1 MCHRAWLSKC
11 HDPESGQIGQ
21 YDENVVHILS
31 LLLPKEFLS
40 LVCIR
45 KKNAN
50 QSNYF
55 DDFV

>member
-1 MCHRAWLSKC
+1 MFSKC
-11 HDPESGQIGQ
+11 HDPESGQTGQ
-21 YDENVVHILS
+21 YNENVVYILS

-40 LVCIR
+40 LACIR
-45 KKNAN
+45 KKKGN